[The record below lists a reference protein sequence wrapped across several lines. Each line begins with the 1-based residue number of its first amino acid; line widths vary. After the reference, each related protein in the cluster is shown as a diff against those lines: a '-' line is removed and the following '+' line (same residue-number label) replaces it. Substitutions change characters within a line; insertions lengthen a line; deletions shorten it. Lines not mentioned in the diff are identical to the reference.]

1 MSKKTRKHIWP
12 VSLVMSIAIV
22 GALAAFIVLAGGS
35 GITEAH
41 APPADQTHAQA
52 CADMSAAIQG
62 LHDAFAGADAAKCAD
77 DMDSDNGNGNGTNVN
92 EGSATKPSAPTM
104 MSISRPTDNQARS
117 VLPGDGELMIKWVR
131 PNEGGTPIT
140 GYDVQYTMT
149 PADDDSWN
157 SANDLPANKTSY
169 VITGL
174 TNGETYH
181 VEVRAKNRLG
191 NSPWSASRYGDP
203 VAVPSAPMSLSVE
216 GSESRIVVSWDAPA
230 SSGDHPIDQ
239 YNWDVDD
246 VASNGRDSSG
256 TFGSRQ
262 LRTMDMQMFFPQRG
276 GAIISSVASDGKGC
290 LEVTASASNA
300 TDDDPDGRTRR
311 LPGYEAMVTC
321 AGAPTLTKQM
331 VDNVAILRWDEPSL
345 KGGAEVTEYVVRREG
360 FERIT
365 HTHNNTPGP
374 EVAGEMREWSLDGSE
389 RSMWDTGLSHQTI
402 YMYTIYAITD
412 RYDLGKEPDR
422 YKVSNPV
429 TAFTSTDG
437 GLILAPP
444 SPPTAPRSLETM
456 DRCDERITLN
466 WMAPSHFGGGVDVD
480 RNREWSHGKIVVS
493 EAATIEKYDVQ
504 YRERGRGVWMD
515 LSAMGTEAAVTSGLE
530 FGKTYDFRVRAKNNI
545 GLYGSWASTTI
556 ELEEPPKPL
565 QPTGLVVQATG
576 PNTVELEWQAPD
588 DSDTDPLWKT
598 MADFDR
604 AGDASNRLKY
614 VIERQV
620 NDGSWVEVHER
631 AHLYADEFEDNRTQ
645 AWADDNA
652 PAGLVNYRVSAE
664 VDECNRSPA
673 HQKNAVEVL
682 DPAAEFVGSV
692 AAASA
697 AGSATITW
705 SPADNATSQ
714 VVIAV
719 NAADDTDFCLAVKS
733 SSVDS
738 HTCTG
743 LTAGK
748 TYVILVIALDGRGGY
763 TLGNVVTH
771 IAN

>member
-1 MSKKTRKHIWP
+1 MSNKTRKHIWP
-12 VSLVMSIAIV
+12 MSLVMSIAIV
-22 GALAAFIVLAGGS
+22 GALAAFLVLAANPRD
-35 GITEAH
+35 TQAH
-41 APPADQTHAQA
+41 GRTDHDAA
-52 CADMSAAIQG
+52 CAAMTSGERD
-62 LHDAFAGADAAKCAD
+62 LHNTLAGATGATPCPDPSMTTPTPGTTPTSGTTNRGEAD
-77 DMDSDNGNGNGTNVN
+77 P
-92 EGSATKPSAPTM
+92 PSAPT
-104 MSISRPTDNQARS
+104 S
-117 VLPGDGELMIKWVR
+117 VGAVVGDGKLTITWATPR
-131 PNEGGTPIT
+131 TDGDSPIT
-140 GYDVQYTMT
+140 GYMVEYKEAGDPDADYTSTRM
-149 PADDDSWN
+149 
-157 SANDLPANKTSY
+157 LPASAWKY

-174 TNGETYH
+174 TNEERYT
-181 VEVRAKNRLG
+181 VRVVAMNRVGSTKSSVVTEEPL
-191 NSPWSASRYGDP
+191 
-203 VAVPSAPMSLSVE
+203 AVPSMPRSLAVASH
-216 GSESRIVVSWDAPA
+216 GGQRISVSWDAP
-230 SSGDHPIDQ
+230 SSEGDSPINK
-239 YNWDVDD
+239 YKWELADD
-246 VASNGRDSSG
+246 DSARDPYG
-256 TFGSRQ
+256 TFGS
-262 LRTMDMQMFFPQRG
+262 
-276 GAIISSVASDGKGC
+276 K
-290 LEVTASASNA
+290 SAREA
-300 TDDDPDGRTRR
+300 EPPTFDPDDGGVITADAQTGCHIVTVEAYNDDNNNV
-311 LPGYEAMVTC
+311 PGDVAMVTC
-321 AGAPTLTKQM
+321 PSVPTNFSKQV
-331 VDNVAILRWDEPSL
+331 VDNVVILRWGPPAKLGSPD
-345 KGGAEVTEYVVRREG
+345 AAVTEYVVNRTG
-360 FERIT
+360 Y
-365 HTHNNTPGP
+365 
-374 EVAGEMREWSLDGSE
+374 E
-389 RSMWDTGLSHQTI
+389 RSRTATDTAMKGAMIPGEKRQWTVGSSVTSLWDTGLSHQTI
-402 YMYTIYAITD
+402 YEYTIFAVTN
-412 RYDLGKEPDR
+412 RYEMGDSMM
-422 YKVSNPV
+422 YYMVSSPL

-456 DRCDERITLN
+456 DRCDERITLS

-504 YRERGRGVWMD
+504 YRERGGGAWMD

-545 GLYGSWASTTI
+545 GLYGTWASTTI

-588 DSDTDPLWKT
+588 DSDTKPLWKT

-620 NDGSWVEVHER
+620 NDGSWVEVHEQ

-719 NAADDTDFCLAVKS
+719 NPADDTDFCLAVKS
-733 SSVDS
+733 SSDAS
-738 HTCTG
+738 HTCPG
-743 LTAGK
+743 LTAG
-748 TYVILVIALDGRGGY
+748 TAYVILVIALDGRGGY

-771 IAN
+771 IVN